1 MSFLT
6 GFATGFA
13 KSVDTQLRKSIER
26 TRDNIDM
33 ISKFRLKQAEE
44 REKKRKERGKE
55 LDDMLSNA
63 AYVISGDAN
72 NPQAI
77 QMAGDLLKEQGEK
90 AFLTTISN
98 IDTKQR
104 ESGIS
109 VMPFFTR
116 GSETSTA
123 QNVINP
129 KSTLVNAF
137 LDSDTSIPS
146 MTSFPTDLKPGGG
159 LVAKLTGADPF
170 AIGETRSK
178 ELMTQMDIA
187 LPSGEVKDTT
197 GLFGKTTFDIE
208 GYKYETMDINQ
219 KVAYLQQEELKP
231 GITKDE
237 LAKIKVRKDNLFKV
251 ATANGDLDIQINVL
265 EDKLGDLPSDDPQR
279 GTIANQLKNAR
290 RQKKM
295 NEAESDPDESIAL
308 DLKATFALQDAVDEN
323 GNILNTDL
331 YMEGINLRRKATDMK
346 EPITNQKKLERLEAD
361 HQFRQENVDDYR
373 GSDAEKQS
381 LANIA
386 QARLLVETAKTVDS
400 NDITKELKNLEDM
413 SSASIATVVG
423 KFQGKID
430 YTTLADGSVR
440 INMITT
446 EEALNAV
453 ISAYTKQY
461 DNLKKLYD
469 NQGLDTRAL
478 DAAYQAAVG
487 QVRSQVTVDTR
498 DDLTGSVITDDA
510 GGVSGALVSE
520 GDQGKTPE
528 EIQAEQEAL
537 NVEQEALNN
546 VRSIVPNDET
556 GVNSIVNVV
565 TSDAGFDP
573 NTAYEDVIETANAVH
588 GPKFGQTVDKKVGEL
603 QAELRDVIVEQVTPD
618 GKVFVIDPMKVEI
631 AYGVAKK
638 LYPDASFNEHKNWIN
653 MAIQRMNVRAKT
665 NEQANVLSEVEA
677 RAGDDQPST
686 PVSSSDSITMQDVGD
701 LLAKTGLMGRS
712 MQYQTL
718 LKDRDAQASAAAI
731 DYTSLSMKD
740 LQDIIKDSSASTDQV
755 IAATDEVIRRSK
767 QNKAQGGL
775 MRRN

>member
-13 KSVDTQLRKSIER
+13 KSVDTQLRESIER

-33 ISKFRLKQAEE
+33 VSKWRLKQAEE
-44 REKKRKERGKE
+44 RERKRKERGKE
-55 LDDMLSNA
+55 IDDMLSNA

-90 AFLTTISN
+90 GFLNTIAD
-98 IDTKQR
+98 IDKRQR

-116 GSETSTA
+116 GAETPTVKNS
-123 QNVINP
+123 INP
-129 KSTLVNAF
+129 KSALVNAF

-146 MTSFPTDLKPGGG
+146 MTTFPTDLKPGGG
-159 LVAKLTGADPF
+159 LIAKLTGADPF

-219 KVAYLQQEELKP
+219 KMAYLQQEELKP
-231 GITKDE
+231 GITEDE

-251 ATANGDLDIQINVL
+251 ATANGDLDVQINML
-265 EDKLGDLPSDDPQR
+265 EDRLSDLPSDDPQR
-279 GTIANQLKNAR
+279 GAIANQLKNAR

-308 DLKATFALQDAVDEN
+308 DLKATFALQDAVDED
-323 GNILNTDL
+323 GNIVNTDL
-331 YMEGINLRRKATDMK
+331 YMEGITLRRRATDMK

-361 HQFRQENVDDYR
+361 HQFRQENVDGYR
-373 GSDAEKQS
+373 GSDAEKQA

-423 KFQGKID
+423 KFKDKID

-469 NQGLDTRAL
+469 DQGLDTRAL

-537 NVEQEALNN
+537 NN

-573 NTAYEDVIETANAVH
+573 NTAYEDLIETANAVH

-603 QAELRDVIVEQVTPD
+603 QAELRDVIVEQVTPE
-618 GKVFVIDPMKVEI
+618 GKVFVIDPMKVEV

-653 MAIQRMNVRAKT
+653 MAIQRMNVQAKS

-677 RAGDDQPST
+677 RADEDQPST
-686 PVSSSDSITMQDVGD
+686 PVSSSDGITMQDVGD
-701 LLAKTGLMGRS
+701 FLAKTGLMGRS

-718 LKDRDAQASAAAI
+718 LKDRDAQASAATI

>member
-13 KSVDTQLRKSIER
+13 KSVDTQLRESIER

-33 ISKFRLKQAEE
+33 ISKWRLKQAEE
-44 REKKRKERGKE
+44 RERKRKERGKE

-90 AFLTTISN
+90 AFLTTIAD

-104 ESGIS
+104 KSGIS

-146 MTSFPTDLKPGGG
+146 MTSFPSDLKPGGG

-197 GLFGKTTFDIE
+197 GLFSKTTFDIE
-208 GYKYETMDINQ
+208 GYNYEIMDINE
-219 KVAYLQQEELKP
+219 KMKYLQQEELKP
-231 GITKDE
+231 GITEDE
-237 LAKIKVRKDNLFKV
+237 LAKIQVRKDNLFKV
-251 ATANGDLDIQINVL
+251 ATANGDLDVQINML
-265 EDKLGDLPSDDPQR
+265 EDRLGDLPTDDPQH
-279 GTIANQLKNAR
+279 GVVANQLKNAR
-290 RQKKM
+290 RQRKM

-323 GNILNTDL
+323 GNIIDTDL
-331 YMEGINLRRKATDMK
+331 YMEGLNMRRRATDMK
-346 EPITNQKKLERLEAD
+346 EPITNQKRLERLKAD
-361 HQFRQENVDDYR
+361 HQFRQQNVDGYI
-373 GSDAEKQS
+373 GSEAEKQA
-381 LANIA
+381 LAKIA
-386 QARLLVETAKTVDS
+386 EVNLMIETAETYDS
-400 NDITKELKNLEDM
+400 EDIEAELKNLDAL
-413 SSASIATVVG
+413 SSASIAAVVG
-423 KFQGKID
+423 RFKDKID

-453 ISAYTKQY
+453 ISAYTMQY
-461 DNLKKLYD
+461 NDLKKIYVD
-469 NQGLDTRAL
+469 QGKDTRAL
-478 DAAYQAAVG
+478 DAAFRSAVG
-487 QVRSQVTVDTR
+487 QARSQVTLDGEDVI
-498 DDLTGSVITDDA
+498 TGSGTVDDA
-510 GGVSGALVSE
+510 SGVSGTLVSE

-528 EIQAEQEAL
+528 EIQAEQDLKKATQQAFPATEVGAKSFISTLQPGATLDQLLEASEEL
-537 NVEQEALNN
+537 HSPEFKQ
-546 VRSIVPNDET
+546 IVKSQIDTLSNELSEFFVPQ
-556 GVNSIVNVV
+556 I
-565 TSDAGFDP
+565 
-573 NTAYEDVIETANAVH
+573 
-588 GPKFGQTVDKKVGEL
+588 GE
-603 QAELRDVIVEQVTPD
+603 D
-618 GKVFVIDPMKVEI
+618 GKTVMVVNPTMLNSVYGTVENVIP
-631 AYGVAKK
+631 G
-638 LYPDASFNEHKNWIN
+638 ASKETQNVLIN
-653 MAIQRMNVRAKT
+653 MAMEQINKEAIYSRSVMEADRDEADVDLTAKPSPENVPAEEGKST
-665 NEQANVLSEVEA
+665 IAEI
-677 RAGDDQPST
+677 GDF
-686 PVSSSDSITMQDVGD
+686 
-701 LLAKTGLMGRS
+701 LAKTGLMGRS

-718 LKDRDAQASAAAI
+718 LKDRDAQASATTI
-731 DYTSLSMKD
+731 DYSSLGMKD
-740 LQDIIKDSSASTDQV
+740 LQDIIKDDSASTAQV
-755 IAATDEVIRRSK
+755 LAATDEIIRRTK
-767 QNKAQGGL
+767 AQNKARGGL
-775 MRRN
+775 MRRV